1 VRLRAWP
8 NCTKVFMSPH
18 AMRIAALWTRTWA
31 SPVDIAAR
39 LGIAQRY
46 VFSVYS
52 SARFA
57 GLIDFAA
64 PPKPIVPAAPA
75 RQFSAPED
83 PSQSPPAPTSP
94 PAPEAKQTQQRPSI
108 LSRIL
113 RKLLNAV

>member
-1 VRLRAWP
+1 
-8 NCTKVFMSPH
+8 
-18 AMRIAALWTRTWA
+18 MRIAALWTRTWA
-31 SPVDIAAR
+31 SPVEIAAR

-57 GLIDFAA
+57 GLLDFAA
-64 PPKPIVPAAPA
+64 PPRPIAPAAPT

-83 PSQSPPAPTSP
+83 PTLQIVTTAPATDKAP

>member
-1 VRLRAWP
+1 
-8 NCTKVFMSPH
+8 
-18 AMRIAALWTRTWA
+18 MRIAALWTRTWA

-46 VFSVYS
+46 VFSVYA

-57 GLIDFAA
+57 GLLDTSLPSRPVA
-64 PPKPIVPAAPA
+64 PAAPA

-83 PSQSPPAPTSP
+83 PTIQTATTAPTAGKASP
-94 PAPEAKQTQQRPSI
+94 EPETKQTQQRPSI